1 MDLMDSMQTSLAGLR
16 VQSAR
21 MTMLSE
27 NIANAESVQT
37 PEGGPYRRQMMT
49 FKAEVNRQT
58 GMVEPK
64 IAREYKDTQT
74 PLKPIY
80 DPSHELADENGFVL
94 YPNVDTFVEQTDMRT
109 ATRSYEA
116 NLTAIESAKEM
127 MVRSIELLR

>member
-1 MDLMDSMQTSLAGLR
+1 
-16 VQSAR
+16 
-21 MTMLSE
+21 
-27 NIANAESVQT
+27 
-37 PEGGPYRRQMMT
+37 
-49 FKAEVNRQT
+49 
-58 GMVEPK
+58 MVEPK
-64 IAREYKDTQT
+64 IAREYKDIQT

>member
-16 VQSAR
+16 AQSAR
-21 MTMLSE
+21 MNMLSE

-64 IAREYKDTQT
+64 IAREYRDMDT
-74 PLKPIY
+74 PFRPEY

-94 YPNVDTFVEQTDMRT
+94 YPNVSTFVEQTDMRT